1 MAWQGPARRL
11 YLTVLGVVALG
22 WLGTRIH
29 AHGWAAPDLLLCAAM
44 VLYLCAH
51 LARMLRLALLT
62 LDQRKQALA
71 LAGAHA
77 ATALP
82 NFLLPF
88 KSGEI
93 LRLMAFCSVL
103 AQRRKALAVW
113 LTERLSDVIIISLCT
128 LVLNLLDVELSP
140 TLRWVLLLFV
150 LASAIGLLSL
160 VAIATTFVY
169 LNRHLVL
176 ASHSRRGLLL
186 LKASHLLRSI
196 ELEIWRSIEGRLSGL
211 VLLSLLIWGLEIAAY
226 AVFAQRLSEALPQ
239 IGDMFATGMLASLG
253 AVPSAFVAYQ
263 TNLLAVLTLAF
274 LATLALV
281 LRLRHAKS

>member
-1 MAWQGPARRL
+1 MAFPRLVRRG
-11 YLTVLGVVALG
+11 YLAILGLFALG
-22 WLGTRIH
+22 WLGADMHT
-29 AHGWAAPDLLLCAAM
+29 HGWRMPDLLLCAAIG
-44 VLYLCAH
+44 LYVCAH

-62 LDQRKQALA
+62 LDQRTQALA
-71 LAGAHA
+71 VAGAHL

-103 AQRRKALAVW
+103 GQRRKALALW
-113 LTERLSDVIIISLCT
+113 LTERFSDVIVISLCT
-128 LVLNLLDVELSP
+128 LILNLLDVEMSS
-140 TLRWVLLLFV
+140 TLRWLLLLFV

-176 ASHSRRGLLL
+176 SSHSRRGLLL
-186 LKASHLLRSI
+186 LKASHALRSV
-196 ELEIWRSIEGRLSGL
+196 ELDIWRGVEGRISGL

-226 AVFAQRLSEALPQ
+226 ALFAQRVSLAVPQ
-239 IGDMFATGMLASLG
+239 IGEMFATGMLASLG
-253 AVPSAFVAYQ
+253 ALPSAFVTYQ
-263 TNLLAVLTLAF
+263 TNTLAVLSLA
-274 LATLALV
+274 LLLTVALV